1 MIGQLDR
8 KRKTNTICSPWN
20 IVVVE
25 ELNWF
30 YESGVKAG
38 IQSYLWEKSSS
49 FWIRMCKIP
58 ENVAFMHNVILV
70 FYYICIWRYR
80 REQICEN
87 IYQSLLKQI
96 RRNSYFF
103 YHSESRYG
111 IWVIN
116 MNIKKF
122 SEYETW
128 IRAHIFFKPKQPSG
142 TLQYHSEITYLLR
155 ILSSLVVITTWRIHV

>member
-103 YHSESRYG
+103 LSFG
-111 IWVIN
+111 ISIRNLSHKYEYKEVQWIWN
-116 MNIKKF
+116 MDK
-122 SEYETW
+122 SP
-128 IRAHIFFKPKQPSG
+128 H
-142 TLQYHSEITYLLR
+142 LL
-155 ILSSLVVITTWRIHV
+155 